1 MREILRFAQNDRRAG
16 FTHAPEGEIC
26 DRPRRALRE
35 LGSRV
40 CGDEGFFA
48 SPFEAQGKLRVTEG
62 LDSRMHGKE
71 QFAIGPGVLSGGWV
85 PACAGMAEGSRL
97 RVVTPR

>member
-1 MREILRFAQNDRRAG
+1 MLASSASQDKNQLFLAIMLRM
-16 FTHAPEGEIC
+16 TEG
-26 DRPRRALRE
+26 

-48 SPFEAQGKLRVTEG
+48 SPFEALRGSGEPQGKLRVTEG
-62 LDSRMHGKE
+62 LDSRMHRKE
-71 QFAIGPGVLSGGWV
+71 KFEIGLGVLSGGWV